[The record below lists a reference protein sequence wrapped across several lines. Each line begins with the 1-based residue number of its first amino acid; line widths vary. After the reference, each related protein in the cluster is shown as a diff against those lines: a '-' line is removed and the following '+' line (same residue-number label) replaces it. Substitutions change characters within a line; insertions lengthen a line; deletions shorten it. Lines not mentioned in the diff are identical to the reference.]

1 MSIEDDSIPEEIGAS
16 KVVQDLIREYQEAQ
30 NAALRAKLKLQ
41 RTVKYLKEA
50 LVQAEIDRQ
59 GSTDSGYNESGR
71 WLV

>member
-1 MSIEDDSIPEEIGAS
+1 MSIEDEITAN
-16 KVVQDLIREYQEAQ
+16 KVVQELIREYQTAQ
-30 NAALRAKLKLQ
+30 NEALKAKLKLQ

-71 WLV
+71 WIV